1 MYSAPLVSI
10 IIPTYNRAGLLME
23 AIQSVLDQ
31 TYKRWECIIVDD
43 GSDDE
48 TEQFVNKLIQ
58 SDSRFKFFKRPQK
71 LIKGVSSCRN
81 YGFFKSS
88 GKYVQWLDDDDLL
101 SKQKI
106 SNQVKVLE
114 ETNLRAIALCDW
126 VIYSHGKESLR
137 NSIFDFSQ
145 SFEAK
150 QLFVRLRKN
159 LKFLPIHSLL
169 TPSSMIERAGLWNIK
184 LSLNDDIE
192 FFGRLI
198 AEADQFLNVT
208 NCYILYRE
216 HNFSRITTS
225 SNAKANLLAKI
236 YSYQLLQASL
246 NFNNIAHYSYFKWR
260 LLKIFLH
267 YNKIE
272 KDIIQRNSLLF
283 KQYGI
288 FVELKYYYKIKHNLY
303 IKVFPLIKKI
313 KKVE

>member
-1 MYSAPLVSI
+1 
-10 IIPTYNRAGLLME
+10 ME
-23 AIQSVLDQ
+23 TIQSVKNQ
-31 TYKRWECIIVDD
+31 VFKSWECIIVDD
-43 GSDDE
+43 GSEDG
-48 TEQFVNKLIQ
+48 TEKIVNELIK
-58 SDSRFKFFKRPQK
+58 SDSRLKFFKRPQK
-71 LIKGVSSCRN
+71 FPKGVTSCRN
-81 YGFFKSS
+81 YGFLKSS
-88 GKYVQWLDDDDLL
+88 GKYIQWLDDDDLL

-126 VIYSHGKESLR
+126 VIYSCGKESLT
-137 NSIFDFSQ
+137 NSVFDFNQ

-150 QLFVRLRKN
+150 QLFVKLREN

-169 TPSSMIERAGLWNIK
+169 TPSLMIKRAGLWNIK

-208 NCYILYRE
+208 NCYVLYRE
-216 HNFSRITTS
+216 HNYSRITTS
-225 SNAKANLLAKI
+225 KNAKANLLAKI

-246 NFNNIAHYSYFKWR
+246 NVNNIAHYSYFKWR

-272 KDIIQRNSLLF
+272 KDIIKNYSFLF

-288 FVELKYYYKIKHNLY
+288 FVELKYYYKIKHSLY
-303 IKVFPLIKKI
+303 IRFFPLIKKI
-313 KKVE
+313 KKGWKN